1 MSEMSSIDTFPPRT
15 EFSSIWEPVERVFTD
30 STTVWPAKLFPLVK
44 FSPILWELLVTSF
57 ELISGMSPIKR
68 WVVNVT
74 FGRKILKSTGVS
86 FSETNGL
93 TNIFFHESTTYLG
106 ILQTQAFCAVKIRSC
121 QLSTSRLGTEH
132 ILREGKKAIWSLLLF
147 GKRKR

>member
-1 MSEMSSIDTFPPRT
+1 MEFT
-15 EFSSIWEPVERVFTD
+15 ERMFTD
-30 STTVWPAKLFPLVK
+30 STIVWPAKLFPLVK

-57 ELISGMSPIKR
+57 ELISGMRPIKR

-93 TNIFFHESTTYLG
+93 IPSF
-106 ILQTQAFCAVKIRSC
+106 V
-121 QLSTSRLGTEH
+121 LSWT
-132 ILREGKKAIWSLLLF
+132 LLL
-147 GKRKR
+147 